1 VLRAGVLTSTFQE
14 DRERAMKRIRNLNQ
28 EAQALLARGKF
39 IQARSARVSASVLD
53 VLWSEG

>member
-1 VLRAGVLTSTFQE
+1 MLRAGVLTSTFQE

-39 IQARSARVSASVLD
+39 IQARSARVSASVLE

>member
-28 EAQALLARGKF
+28 EAQDLLARGKF